1 MDYSHQTP
9 TITKVIEVQIQLIII
24 GVSIAIVLVVEFI
37 QHRLIEGRN
46 RRLRDF
52 SLQSSLRESP

>member
-52 SLQSSLRESP
+52 SLQSSLR

>member
-9 TITKVIEVQIQLIII
+9 TITKVTEVQIQLIII
-24 GVSIAIVLVVEFI
+24 GVSIVIVLVVEFI
-37 QHRLIEGRN
+37 QQRLIEGRN